1 MKIHPKRHLT
11 RVPSAVVLMLL
22 CGMLPLSGLAQKAD
36 QALPLVTA
44 GKLPLYPIMA
54 RAARVQGVVKIKV
67 TTDGEKVTSV
77 DAESGPPMLVKFAK
91 ENILTWE
98 FSQHKPTTF
107 VTTFEYVIEEPA
119 QCDYSND
126 ALTLKLPLEVRISA
140 KGLKT
145 CDPAA
150 ENKPHP

>member
-1 MKIHPKRHLT
+1 MTDAKRCPL
-11 RVPSAVVLMLL
+11 RKFVGIGLMAL
-22 CGMLPLSGLAQKAD
+22 CGTLYPAAAQKVE
-36 QALPLVTA
+36 QQPPLVVA
-44 GKLPLYPIMA
+44 GEMPLYPIMA

-67 TTDGEKVTSV
+67 TTDGKKVTAADV
-77 DAESGPPMLVKFAK
+77 ESGPPMLAKFAK
-91 ENILTWE
+91 DNILTWE
-98 FSQHKPTTF
+98 FSQHKPTMF

-150 ENKPHP
+150 EIKSHP

>member
-1 MKIHPKRHLT
+1 MTDAKRYPMRNL
-11 RVPSAVVLMLL
+11 VGVALMMLS
-22 CGMLPLSGLAQKAD
+22 GMLSPAAAQKAGQD
-36 QALPLVTA
+36 LPLVVA
-44 GKLPLYPIMA
+44 GEMPLYPIMA

-67 TTDGEKVTSV
+67 TTDGKKVAAV

-91 ENILTWE
+91 ENILTWK
-98 FSQHKPTTF
+98 FSGHKPTKF
-107 VTTFEYVIEEPA
+107 VTTFEYVIEGPA
-119 QCDYSND
+119 QCDYSNN
-126 ALTLKLPLEVRISA
+126 AVALKLPLEVRISA

>member
-1 MKIHPKRHLT
+1 MMTDAKRYPL
-11 RVPSAVVLMLL
+11 RKFVGVVLMVL
-22 CGMLPLSGLAQKAD
+22 CGMLHPAAAQKAE
-36 QALPLVTA
+36 QQLPLVVA
-44 GKLPLYPIMA
+44 GEMPLYPIIA

-67 TTDGEKVTSV
+67 TTDGKKVTSV
-77 DAESGPPMLVKFAK
+77 DVESGPPMLVKFAK

-98 FSQHKPTTF
+98 FTQHKPTTF
-107 VTTFEYVIEEPA
+107 VSTFEYVIEEPA

-150 ENKPHP
+150 EIKPHP